1 MRGSDGRNCCKNNRH
16 IACHVDDDVAQRR
29 NLLSADP
36 RSELSIT
43 AELKGTKPNTDEHAY
58 LRYHQTDV
66 RKAFL
71 SN

>member
-1 MRGSDGRNCCKNNRH
+1 MEGTAAKIIVTLRVTSTMN
-16 IACHVDDDVAQRR
+16 VAQRR
-29 NLLSADP
+29 NLLSAYP